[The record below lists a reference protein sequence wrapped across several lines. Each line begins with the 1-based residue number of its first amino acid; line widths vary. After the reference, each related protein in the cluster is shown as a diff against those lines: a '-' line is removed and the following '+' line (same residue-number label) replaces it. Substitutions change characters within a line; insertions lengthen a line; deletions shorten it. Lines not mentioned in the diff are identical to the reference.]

1 MSLVLGKSLN
11 RNYNLRLPFLDGF
24 YNIGLFYNTRSPFL
38 LFSVDPDI
46 SFSELKHSVKV
57 NMFKNVE
64 SSRFVETFLNLHNYK
79 SYNLDIINQFK
90 EIKPDYTND
99 VNFMLN
105 ENLVISKVQVE
116 DNTYLD
122 QLVLYGLTLTS
133 YSTEMIFLIAER
145 QNIVAK
151 LRKKVVRTSAIQI
164 STLGAMNMV
173 DEYFEELKNIQK
185 KEVSFPPSEAINFNE
200 LENEEIEKIG
210 RPKTV

>member
-11 RNYNLRLPFLDGF
+11 RNYNIRLPFLDGF

-46 SFSELKHSVKV
+46 TFSELKHSVKV

-90 EIKPDYTND
+90 EIKPDYVSD
-99 VNFMLN
+99 VNFILN
-105 ENLVISKVQVE
+105 ENLILSKVQVE

-151 LRKKVVRTSAIQI
+151 LRKKVVRTTAIQI
-164 STLGAMNMV
+164 STIGAMNMV
-173 DEYFEELKNIQK
+173 DEYFEELRTSQK
-185 KEVSFPPSEAINFNE
+185 KEDKFSSNEVINFNQ
-200 LENEEIEKIG
+200 LETEEIKKIG
-210 RPKTV
+210 

>member
-11 RNYNLRLPFLDGF
+11 RNYNIRLPFLDGF
-24 YNIGLFYNTRSPFL
+24 YNIGLFYNTKSPFL
-38 LFSVDPDI
+38 LFSVEPDI
-46 SFSELKHSVKV
+46 TFSELKHSVKV

-64 SSRFVETFLNLHNYK
+64 SSRFVGTFLNLHNYK

-99 VNFMLN
+99 INFILN
-105 ENLVISKVQVE
+105 ENLILSKVQVE

-151 LRKKVVRTSAIQI
+151 LRKKVVRTTAIQI
-164 STLGAMNMV
+164 STIGAMNMV
-173 DEYFEELKNIQK
+173 DEYFEELRTSQK
-185 KEVSFPPSEAINFNE
+185 KEDNFSSNEVINFNQ
-200 LENEEIEKIG
+200 LETEEIKKIG
-210 RPKTV
+210 

>member
-11 RNYNLRLPFLDGF
+11 RNYNIRLPFLDGF
-24 YNIGLFYNTRSPFL
+24 YNIGLFYNTKSPFL
-38 LFSVDPDI
+38 LFSVEPDI

-64 SSRFVETFLNLHNYK
+64 SSRFVETFLSLHNYK

-90 EIKPDYTND
+90 EIKGDYVND
-99 VNFMLN
+99 VNFILN
-105 ENLVISKVQVE
+105 ENLILSKVQVE

-122 QLVLYGLTLTS
+122 QLILYGLTITS
-133 YSTEMIFLIAER
+133 YSSEMIFLIAER

-164 STLGAMNMV
+164 STLGAINMV
-173 DEYFEELKNIQK
+173 DEYFEELRKSQK
-185 KEVSFPPSEAINFNE
+185 VGNKFPTNEVINFNQ
-200 LENEEIEKIG
+200 LEDEEIKKIG
-210 RPKTV
+210 

>member
-11 RNYNLRLPFLDGF
+11 RNYNIRLPFLDGF
-24 YNIGLFYNTRSPFL
+24 YNIGLFYNTKSPFL
-38 LFSVDPDI
+38 LFSVEPDI
-46 SFSELKHSVKV
+46 AFSELKHSVKV

-99 VNFMLN
+99 INFILN
-105 ENLVISKVQVE
+105 ENLILSKVQVE

-122 QLVLYGLTLTS
+122 QLVLYGLTLTT

-151 LRKKVVRTSAIQI
+151 LRKKVVRTTAIQI
-164 STLGAMNMV
+164 STIGAMNMV
-173 DEYFEELKNIQK
+173 DEYFEELRTSQK
-185 KEVSFPPSEAINFNE
+185 KEDKFSSNEVINFNQ
-200 LENEEIEKIG
+200 LETEEIKKIG
-210 RPKTV
+210 

>member
-11 RNYNLRLPFLDGF
+11 RNYNIRLPFLDGF
-24 YNIGLFYNTRSPFL
+24 YNIGLFYNTKSPFL
-38 LFSVDPDI
+38 LFSVEPDI

-64 SSRFVETFLNLHNYK
+64 SSKFVETFLNLHNYK

-99 VNFMLN
+99 VNFILN
-105 ENLVISKVQVE
+105 ENLILSKVQVE
-116 DNTYLD
+116 DNVFLD
-122 QLVLYGLTLTS
+122 QLILYGLTLTT
-133 YSTEMIFLIAER
+133 YSSEMIFLIAER

-164 STLGAMNMV
+164 STIGSMNMV
-173 DEYFEELKNIQK
+173 DEYFEELRHSQK
-185 KEVSFPPSEAINFNE
+185 KEENNLSGEVINFNQ
-200 LENEEIEKIG
+200 LETEEIKKIG
-210 RPKTV
+210 

>member
-11 RNYNLRLPFLDGF
+11 RNYNIRLPFLDGF
-24 YNIGLFYNTRSPFL
+24 YNIGLFYNTKSPFL

-46 SFSELKHSVKV
+46 AFSDLKHSVKV

-64 SSRFVETFLNLHNYK
+64 SSRFTETFLNLHNYK

-99 VNFMLN
+99 VNFILN
-105 ENLVISKVQVE
+105 ENLILSKVQVE

-122 QLVLYGLTLTS
+122 QLVLYGLTLSS

-151 LRKKVVRTSAIQI
+151 LRKKVVRTTAIQI
-164 STLGAMNMV
+164 STIGAMNMV
-173 DEYFEELKNIQK
+173 DEYFEELRASQK
-185 KEVSFPPSEAINFNE
+185 KEDNFSSDKVINFNQ
-200 LENEEIEKIG
+200 LETEEIKKIG
-210 RPKTV
+210 